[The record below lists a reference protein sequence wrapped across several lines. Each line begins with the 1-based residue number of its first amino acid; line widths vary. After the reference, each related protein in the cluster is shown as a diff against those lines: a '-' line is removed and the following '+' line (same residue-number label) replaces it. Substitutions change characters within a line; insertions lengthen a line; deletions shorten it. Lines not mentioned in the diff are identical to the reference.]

1 LECETISYPR
11 ELMMPASLK
20 IPGFERPEGLRLP
33 RRAVVGVVA
42 VIVAVAAGSA
52 LHIFGA
58 DQRGSD
64 DARPPGTSA
73 DWAGSPAG
81 ADSADGANEL
91 RIYGPKEAPLSS
103 ADYTSGFDQNAAGLG
118 PLPAS
123 REPLRIAQPRDSRFC
138 PDDLNCTF
146 RPAKAAA
153 LPSHRSKLI
162 AVEANAADPV
172 KPAPPPQPSGFAM
185 LTANLRLPIHL
196 PNRWPTPNT
205 LLTPFQSVS
214 NTVAG
219 FVKKL

>member
-1 LECETISYPR
+1 
-11 ELMMPASLK
+11 MPASLK
-20 IPGFERPEGLRLP
+20 IPGFERPDGLRFP

-42 VIVAVAAGSA
+42 VMIAVAAGSA

-58 DQRGSD
+58 AQRASD
-64 DARPPGTSA
+64 GAKPPGTSA

-81 ADSADGANEL
+81 VDSTDGANEPAT
-91 RIYGPKEAPLSS
+91 YGPKEAPLSS

-123 REPLRIAQPRDSRFC
+123 KEPLRIAQPRDSRLC

-146 RPAKAAA
+146 RPAKGAA
-153 LPSHRSKLI
+153 LPSHRSKLL
-162 AVEANAADPV
+162 AVDANAADPA
-172 KPAPPPQPSGFAM
+172 KPAQPPQPNGLAM
-185 LTANLRLPIHL
+185 LTANLHLPIHL